1 MSRTKTR
8 KQITLW
14 LDEKLYKYIRSLA
27 KNENRSVNNFIEM
40 LLAEA
45 TNFKEPN
52 EETRRAIEEARAER
66 PFLKQYKSADDL
78 FDDLIN

>member
-14 LDEKLYKYIRSLA
+14 LDEKLYKHVRSLA
-27 KNENRSVNNFIEM
+27 KSENRNVNNFIET

-45 TNFKEPN
+45 TNSKEPN
-52 EETRRAIEEARAER
+52 DQTRRVIEETRAER
-66 PFLKQYKSADDL
+66 PALKQ
-78 FDDLIN
+78 

>member
-8 KQITLW
+8 KQITLR
-14 LDEKLYKYIRSLA
+14 LEEKLCKHIRSLA
-27 KNENRSVNNFIEM
+27 KSKNRRVNNFIET

-52 EETRRAIEEARAER
+52 DQTRRAI
-66 PFLKQYKSADDL
+66 
-78 FDDLIN
+78 

>member
-8 KQITLW
+8 KQITLR
-14 LDEKLYKYIRSLA
+14 LDEKLYKHIRSLA
-27 KNENRSVNNFIEM
+27 KSENRSASNFIAT

-52 EETRRAIEEARAER
+52 EQTRRAFEEARAER
-66 PFLKQYKSADDL
+66 PALKQYKSADDL
-78 FDDLIN
+78 ID